1 MFGNMQNNNWMLPFM
16 MGNNAMT
23 GMNLGGNQLWE
34 NIYGTGNGNRMNMQQ
49 NMNEMNNQQY
59 LNNKANV
66 VFKTTG
72 GLIMNM
78 FIDYGTPLSNV
89 ISLFLKRVGK
99 PELYS
104 PNSGIYFLCNARKM
118 NIYDQTPI
126 QNLLGGQIN
135 PTIIVND
142 VKNLIGA

>member
-23 GMNLGGNQLWE
+23 GMNLGGNQLWP
-34 NIYGTGNGNRMNMQQ
+34 NIYGNGNGMNMQQ
-49 NMNEMNNQQY
+49 NMNGMNNQRF
-59 LNNKANV
+59 LTNKANV

-78 FIDYGTPLSNV
+78 FIDYGTPLSDV
-89 ISLFLKRVGK
+89 ILLFLKRVGK
-99 PELYS
+99 PELYR